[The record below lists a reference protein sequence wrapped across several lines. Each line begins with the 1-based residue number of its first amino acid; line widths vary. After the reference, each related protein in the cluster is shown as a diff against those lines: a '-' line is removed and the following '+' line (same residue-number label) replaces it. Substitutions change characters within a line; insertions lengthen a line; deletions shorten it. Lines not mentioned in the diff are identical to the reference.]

1 MKLDPDSPIAHFNLA
16 TAYTRVGRKEDAAR
30 EFNLLKL
37 ASEKLKQTK
46 QQVREGIAGAPPQ

>member
-1 MKLDPDSPIAHFNLA
+1 MYVHGCSGPVFRRFLCWRRWQGSAHPP
-16 TAYTRVGRKEDAAR
+16 R
-30 EFNLLKL
+30 EFNLLKV